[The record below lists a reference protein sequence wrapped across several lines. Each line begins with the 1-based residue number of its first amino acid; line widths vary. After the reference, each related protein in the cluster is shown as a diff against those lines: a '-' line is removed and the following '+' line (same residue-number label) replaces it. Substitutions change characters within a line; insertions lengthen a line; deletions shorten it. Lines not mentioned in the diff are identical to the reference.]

1 MNKFY
6 AFSNCISMH
15 LPEHLKTV
23 LGTFDIEDPFLEQN
37 SVDEVDDAVAGQD
50 VFDEEVGLLP
60 IGVGHHDAPGVVLSG
75 QGQLTKVVR
84 IALTSVRLLFDCFGF
99 LVMSVFNFFWYLL
112 NSLLNSLLLLNLG
125 SHSKST

>member
-1 MNKFY
+1 MNEFY
-6 AFSNCISMH
+6 AFSNCISIH

-60 IGVGHHDAPGVVLSG
+60 IGVGHHDAPAVVLPG

-84 IALTSVRLLFDCFGF
+84 IALASVRLRLLLFNCFGF
-99 LVMSVFNFFWYLL
+99 LVF
-112 NSLLNSLLLLNLG
+112 G
-125 SHSKST
+125 STSSGTY

>member
-1 MNKFY
+1 M
-6 AFSNCISMH
+6 
-15 LPEHLKTV
+15 

-84 IALTSVRLLFDCFGF
+84 IALTSVRLLLLIVDCFWF
-99 LVMSVFNFFWYLL
+99 LVFGAFDFFWYLL
-112 NSLLNSLLLLNLG
+112 NSLLNSLFY
-125 SHSKST
+125 